1 MKLTEKKMRKQTG
14 YRDKLIWKCVAYF
27 QANFLD
33 CMIKNKKNSHGL
45 TNDRCRE
52 PVSRLLC

>member
-33 CMIKNKKNSHGL
+33 CMIKNKKTHM
-45 TNDRCRE
+45 
-52 PVSRLLC
+52 V